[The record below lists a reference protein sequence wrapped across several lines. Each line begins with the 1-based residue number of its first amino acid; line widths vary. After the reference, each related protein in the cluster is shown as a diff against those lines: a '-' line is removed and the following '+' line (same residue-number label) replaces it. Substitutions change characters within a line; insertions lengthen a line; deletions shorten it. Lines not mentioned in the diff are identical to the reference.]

1 MYVMTKT
8 EITAEL
14 TKNGYRPFMETAV
27 GSVTAAE
34 AWTGSP
40 TGKPL
45 VILLYRKDT
54 GEIVDLDNLPEEEE
68 NVPDI
73 SAFVDDFRESVFR
86 L

>member
-1 MYVMTKT
+1 MTRT

-14 TKNGYRPFMETAV
+14 TRNGYRPFLETAV

-40 TGKPL
+40 AGKPL

-54 GEIVDLDNLPEEEE
+54 GEMVDLDNLPEEEE
-68 NVPDI
+68 NGPDI
-73 SAFVDDFRESVFR
+73 SAFVDDFKESVFR
-86 L
+86 LL

>member
-1 MYVMTKT
+1 MTKT

-14 TKNGYRPFMETAV
+14 TRNGYRPFMDTAV

-54 GEIVDLDNLPEEEE
+54 GEIVDLENLPEEEE
-68 NVPDI
+68 NGPDI
-73 SAFVDDFRESVFR
+73 SAFVDDFRESVYR
-86 L
+86 VL